1 VSINPAVQHDQFDG
15 PLTLNVLLSFA
26 QFEREVTGERIRDK
40 IAASKRK
47 GMWMGGTV
55 PLGYEVKDRQLRVS
69 NVEAEQV
76 RLIFRRYLA
85 LGCVS
90 DLVDDLR
97 KRGVVSKAK
106 VSRRGN
112 KYGGKPFG
120 RGALY
125 HLLQNRLYL
134 GVTLHKGVAHPGQ
147 HTAIVSKALGIGSAG
162 HWPQSQ
168 APAGAQG
175 LPGWSHADG
184 PHPR

>member
-1 VSINPAVQHDQFDG
+1 
-15 PLTLNVLLSFA
+15 
-26 QFEREVTGERIRDK
+26 
-40 IAASKRK
+40 
-47 GMWMGGTV
+47 MGGTV

-147 HTAIVSKALGIGSAG
+147 HTAIVSKALWDRVQQAIGRNRSTSRRARA
-162 HWPQSQ
+162 S
-168 APAGAQG
+168 G
-175 LPGWSHADG
+175 LVTC
-184 PHPR
+184 